1 MIDKKKSKK
10 DLVETFKEKYHSD
23 NTETIDQTLRLNPSI
38 DRWEWLLYRTLYQN
52 NWSHLHKGFKTDESY
67 LRELANLIDY
77 MKDEANNV
85 QPLNL
90 ARQSMLQYQN
100 QLYEFRQNFAVE
112 MYKRHTAKETD
123 ALLVQQMVKR
133 TIWAKAYDEE
143 LMSLV
148 ADSFDRKESEDKVN
162 SLDQAFQLKKLNNGR
177 PEPEYKTPYNIKRL
191 VSMILDEDMS
201 GEKCKA
207 KLDEEA
213 NNHLL
218 KTKENKGMWRTANE
232 KSTLSVWTR
241 NKWENQMKKYKF
253 TALNDYLIDSMQKG
267 RVTLDE
273 RRRQRIKNNWNKIDI
288 PKKLMVAP
296 TFSQLGIGR
305 LDRKDDKDGKKT
317 VTAEV
322 IKANKNLH

>member
-1 MIDKKKSKK
+1 MIDKTKSKK
-10 DLVETFKEKYHSD
+10 DLVEAFKEKYHSD
-23 NTETIDQTLRLNPSI
+23 NTETVDQTLRVNPSI
-38 DRWEWLLYRTLYQN
+38 DIWVWLLYRTLYQN

-67 LRELANLIDY
+67 LRELANLMDY
-77 MKDEANNV
+77 MNDEANNV

-112 MYKRHTAKETD
+112 MYKRHTATKTD
-123 ALLVQQMVKR
+123 AMLVQQMVKR
-133 TIWAKAYDEE
+133 TIWAKEYDEE

-148 ADSFDRKESEDKVN
+148 ADSFDRKENEDKVN

-218 KTKENKGMWRTANE
+218 KTKENKGILRTANDQPR
-232 KSTLSVWTR
+232 LDIWTK
-241 NKWENQMKKYKF
+241 NTWEEQLKKYKF
-253 TALNDYLIDSMQKG
+253 TALNDYLIDSMHKG

-273 RRRQRIKNNWNKIDI
+273 RQRQRIWSNWNKIDM
-288 PKKLMVAP
+288 PEALMVAP
-296 TFSQLGIGR
+296 RFIQLEIGT
-305 LDRKDDKDGKKT
+305 LKVGKN
-317 VTAEV
+317 EV